1 MNLSLK
7 RRKPIVYISLGIY
20 LALSTFII
28 IESCMG
34 DVLSSLQSTF
44 FADIAKNI
52 VNEVNPAVAPTVIEP
67 TGFGEIIDTSFL
79 GKDEA
84 GIPKVAIGTT
94 TRLTIPVL
102 YPTKQSNEVYNK
114 AFFVT
119 KTLGNQEDYTITSVS
134 NFISNTNN
142 ITVYLTTIGQHDDI
156 YAINIIT
163 GEALSL
169 TYTFHIA
176 DLEAPRD
183 YITYPTHYNEAL
195 NRIDLKIGETSII
208 DLQLLDEKQKDPY
221 LRRYYDIRLL
231 SRSSS
236 NEEVATIDEYGVIHG
251 LSEGNATIYY
261 GKDRYE
267 VHVDHDAI
275 SRPEENSL
283 SLAISNEGKANPS
296 LLDYDYVYEEKENPD
311 DYSVLIYPSFSNP
324 SLEDQ
329 GIIYSLD
336 NELHAKIGPHH
347 YDEDGRPIYID
358 YEHRPC
364 VRVSGYRK
372 KGEVTLKAK
381 STADPRLEAT
391 LTLDVGEALPTSM
404 NLNHSKPVS
413 LSVNDQKSIIAT
425 FSPKNVFNKSI
436 HVTCDDHSLLTIHN
450 NDSSSVNIVGKAIGT
465 TKIHV
470 VSNANPELKTEID
483 VSIFIKE
490 TINETNYNQF
500 HALIRKY
507 IGHFSLFL
515 VTAIFGMIFCYTY
528 IDDFKYWWVSLLA
541 NLLTGFFTAGLS
553 EWIQYYIPTRGGSWI
568 DVGIDYSGFFIGSV
582 LTFLVLFLIRFIR
595 MKRQDKNKNQ
605 E

>member
-52 VNEVNPAVAPTVIEP
+52 VNEVNPAVAPKVIEP

-79 GKDEA
+79 GKDEDD
-84 GIPKVAIGTT
+84 IPKVAIGTT

-102 YPTKQSNEVYNK
+102 YPIKQSNEVYNR
-114 AFFVT
+114 AFSVT
-119 KTLGNQEDYTITSVS
+119 KALGNQEDYMITSVS

-156 YAINIIT
+156 YSIDIAT
-163 GEALSL
+163 GEGLST
-169 TYTFHIA
+169 TYTFHIV

-183 YITYPTHYNEAL
+183 YITYPTHYDETL

-221 LRRYYDIRLL
+221 LRRYYDVTLL

-236 NEEVATIDEYGVIHG
+236 NEEVASIDEYGVIHG
-251 LSEGNATIYY
+251 LSEGNATISY
-261 GKDRYE
+261 GKESYE

-275 SRPEENSL
+275 SMPEENSL

-311 DYSVLIYPSFSNP
+311 DYSVLIYPSFSNQV
-324 SLEDQ
+324 LEDQ

-336 NELHAKIGPHH
+336 NELHGKIGPHH
-347 YDEDGRPIYID
+347 YDEDGRPIYED
-358 YEHRPC
+358 HKHRPC

-391 LTLDVGEALPTSM
+391 LTLNVGEALPTSM
-404 NLNHSKPVS
+404 SLNHSKPVS
-413 LSVNDQKSIIAT
+413 LSVNDQKSITAS

-436 HVTCDDHSLLTIHN
+436 HVTCDDDSLITIHN

-470 VSNANPELKTEID
+470 VSNANPELTAEID
-483 VSIFIKE
+483 ISTYIKE
-490 TINETNYNQF
+490 TINESNYSQF
-500 HALIRKY
+500 HTFVRKY

-515 VTAIFGMIFCYTY
+515 VTAIFGMIFCYFY
-528 IDDFKYWWVSLLA
+528 IDDLKFWWAMLVA
-541 NLLTGFFTAGLS
+541 NLLTGFSSAALS
-553 EWIQYYIPTRGGSWI
+553 EWIQYYIPTRGGSWVDI
-568 DVGIDYSGFFIGSV
+568 GIDFGGFLIGTL
-582 LTFLVLFLIRFIR
+582 LTFGVLALIRYIK
-595 MKRQDKNKNQ
+595 MKKHRKN
-605 E
+605 